1 MKEKRETRGK
11 KKENILRM
19 TSAMMSA
26 ARHELRCMGDVRDG
40 RDTCEDVK
48 RRDFVGRARDFLTYL
63 VLFWQDQRHRQATSF
78 RRRTSVYTI
87 ISVAAEPD

>member
-11 KKENILRM
+11 EKENILRM
-19 TSAMMSA
+19 TSAMTSV

-48 RRDFVGRARDFLTYL
+48 RRDFVGRARDFLTERNMHTTRYMHHETREGK
-63 VLFWQDQRHRQATSF
+63 DT
-78 RRRTSVYTI
+78 
-87 ISVAAEPD
+87 